1 MCVEK
6 YSSLT
11 LRDEAAYTS
20 GSGGIP
26 LTNRERVLASLDHRQ
41 PDRVPYH
48 IRFTEPAR
56 AAMAAFYGDPHFESR
71 LGNCLHILRTEPA
84 GSWREVR
91 PDTWADQFG
100 VQWDRSVDKDI
111 GNVCNVLVTPENL
124 RGFRFPDPRDPSRFS
139 DHAALIA
146 STPDLFH
153 VTDIGFSLYERA
165 WTLAGMENVLMAMV
179 ENPGFVD
186 ELLNRITEFN
196 LALIQQACSLPID
209 AMMFGDDWGQQRG
222 LLMGPAA
229 WRRFIKPRVS
239 RMYAAVKA
247 RGKRVF
253 IHSCGKVDELFP
265 ELIECGLDVFNPFQ
279 PEVIDV
285 YEAKRQYGDRLSFY
299 GGIST
304 QKTLPY
310 GTTNDVKD
318 EVRRLL
324 ATIGAGGGYIA
335 SPAHDV
341 PRDAKPENVAA
352 MVDALQNQ

>member
-1 MCVEK
+1 V
-6 YSSLT
+6 
-11 LRDEAAYTS
+11 
-20 GSGGIP
+20 
-26 LTNRERVLASLDHRQ
+26 TNRERVLASLDHRQ
-41 PDRVPYH
+41 PDRIPYN

-56 AAMAAFYGDPHFESR
+56 QAMAEYYGDPDFESK
-71 LGNCLHILRTEPA
+71 LGNCLHILHTEPA

-91 PDTWADQFG
+91 PDIWEDQFG
-100 VQWDRSVDKDI
+100 VQWDRSIDRDI
-111 GNVCNVLVTPENL
+111 GNVCNVSVTPGSL
-124 RGFRFPDPRDPSRFS
+124 AGFRLPDPDEPTRFA

-146 STPDLFH
+146 STPGQFH
-153 VTDIGFSLYERA
+153 VTDLGFSLYERA
-165 WTLAGMENVLMAMV
+165 WTLAGMENFLVAMV
-179 ENPGFVD
+179 EEPAFAD
-186 ELLNRITEFN
+186 ALLDRIVEFN
-196 LALIQQACSLPID
+196 LAIIEKACALPID

-229 WRRFIKPRVS
+229 WRRFIKPRIT
-239 RMYAAVKA
+239 RMYGAVKA

-265 ELIECGLDVFNPFQ
+265 ELIEAGLDVFNPFQ

-285 YEAKRQYGDRLSFY
+285 YDAKRRYGERLSFY

-310 GTTNDVKD
+310 GSTTDVKD
-318 EVRRLL
+318 EVKRLL
-324 ATIGAGGGYIA
+324 AAIGKDGGYIA

-352 MVDALQNQ
+352 MVEALQNQ